1 MGVSAPAPILL
12 LLRSARSSLNRLA
25 TAQPIRFLC
34 SMESVT
40 QKRPLE
46 TPAAADAAAT
56 AEVAATLK
64 KQIDAKEADV
74 KKQLAAGA
82 PAESLEPLKAEAVE
96 LRQQYQQVT
105 GSEYHRNK
113 RPRVRPKQDPLEP
126 PPAPDTFPPY
136 EPRDFFTW
144 EIVHKSTKPGSNARV
159 GIIHTPHGD
168 IHTPAF
174 VPVATNGALKAVSGE
189 EADASGVQLQFS
201 NTYHLLVHPG
211 MEVIEAAGGLHK
223 FMNRSGPI
231 ITDSGGFQV
240 FSLDKVTQEDGPELK
255 RKKKR
260 ENDESGG
267 GTLLK
272 VSEEGTQFRSYY
284 DGKKIDLTPEST
296 VQAQKI
302 IGADIIIP
310 LDELPPYHVTAER
323 LRASVLLSH
332 RWEARSLREHLKDVK
347 QQAMYA
353 VVHGG
358 TDKEL
363 RKESLDYLAS
373 LPFDG
378 FAIGGSLGKDRAEM
392 VEMLG
397 WLMPQVPDTKPNHIL
412 GIADPDSIEALAP
425 FGCDTF
431 DACNPTRIARH
442 GTLLTTEGQ
451 LRITQRK
458 HLSDF
463 GPIDPGLKTIPY
475 TRSYLHHL
483 FKQNEPLFLTLAS
496 VHNLYYMNHLMK
508 TVRER
513 IMNNEI

>member
-1 MGVSAPAPILL
+1 MGEEPKTIKLY
-12 LLRSARSSLNRLA
+12 LLRSIHRFCRLA
-25 TAQPIRFLC
+25 PPQRSLF
-34 SMESVT
+34 SMEAVT
-40 QKRPLE
+40 AKRPLE
-46 TPAAADAAAT
+46 DSADQAAAAAA
-56 AEVAATLK
+56 EGKEIKKEIDSKEGSLK
-64 KQIDAKEADV
+64 KQLKE
-74 KKQLAAGA
+74 GA
-82 PAESLEPLKAEAVE
+82 PPESLDGLQAECAG
-96 LRQQYQQVT
+96 LREKYQQVT
-105 GSEYHRNK
+105 GVEYHRNK
-113 RPRVRPKQDPLEP
+113 RPKHRPKQDPLEP
-126 PPAPDTFPPY
+126 PPAADTFPAY
-136 EPRDFFTW
+136 EPRDFFKW

-174 VPVATNGALKAVSGE
+174 VPVATNGALKAVSGV
-189 EADASGVQLQFS
+189 EADETGVQLQFS

-211 MEVIEAAGGLHK
+211 VEVIEAAGGLHK
-223 FMNRSGPI
+223 FINRTGPI

-240 FSLDKVTQEDGPELK
+240 FSLDKVTTEDGPELK

-260 ENDESGG
+260 EGDENGG
-267 GTLLK
+267 GSLLK

-296 VQAQKI
+296 VQAQKK

-310 LDELPPYHVTAER
+310 LDELPPYHVSAER
-323 LRASVLLSH
+323 LRASVFLSH
-332 RWEARSLREHLKDVK
+332 RWMARSLKEHLKDVK

-358 TDKEL
+358 TDKAL

-378 FAIGGSLGKDRAEM
+378 FAIGGSLGKDRDEM
-392 VEMLG
+392 VDMLG

-412 GIADPDSIEALAP
+412 GIADEKSIEALVP

-442 GTLLTTEGQ
+442 GTLLTTDGQ

-458 HLSDF
+458 HLTDF
-463 GPIDPGLKTIPY
+463 GPIDPNLKTIPY
-475 TRSYLHHL
+475 SRAYLHHL

-496 VHNLYYMNHLMK
+496 VHNLYFMNNLMK

-513 IMNNEI
+513 IMKNEI